1 MDETPEKPTAAG
13 YFFTIIAVL
22 GGAVLMPTL
31 TVFLITNS
39 PLLLLVLTPVLL
51 VGLARYRRHKRAAYY
66 SQEPVAVSQSSTSSG
81 ICDNAP
87 WR

>member
-22 GGAVLMPTL
+22 GGAVLMPTFAA
-31 TVFLITNS
+31 FLITNS
-39 PLLLLVLTPVLL
+39 PLLLLALTPVLL
-51 VGLARYRRHKRAAYY
+51 VGLARYRRQKRAAYY